1 MNQENLCYGCMREK
15 GPAQGCSHCG
25 WAENSNADSTLY
37 LTPGTVLSNK
47 YLVGKVLGQGG
58 FGITY
63 LGWDRN
69 LDIRVA
75 IKEYFPQGLVSRVP
89 GENNVHS
96 YTGQP
101 KDQFSFGLD
110 SFLRE
115 AKILARF
122 EHHPNIVT
130 VRDFFRDNN
139 TAYMVMSFIEGVT
152 LLDYLK
158 SKGERIPVDRAI
170 EIMMP
175 VLDALKG
182 VHSAG
187 IMHRDI
193 SPDNIFIDHEGR
205 VILIDFGAARQEMR
219 EKSKSLSVIL
229 KAGYAPE
236 EQYRSRGK
244 QGPWTDIYAVAA
256 TMYRCITGQVPPE
269 AMDRL
274 AEDDLIPPSKSGVS
288 IGSTYEKALLKALS
302 VRAEGR
308 FQTVEDFQAALL
320 SSAAFK
326 EAAIPVKENE
336 INIFPSVIK
345 RPVVNYDADYYIDY
359 TGGTIPLGELPIGAR
374 VVDPTWR
381 WEFKKGDKY
390 TGTGELKPLAWL
402 VVAKDHYDIKEPHVT
417 LLAEELIG
425 RHFFDNSKGWFGL
438 ISGKNHWGASS
449 TGNATRGLRPWL
461 NSNGIHAGEGFYLA
475 FSKSFEN
482 SLLIT
487 ILPNKEWKNGNAY
500 STQDRVFLPSTTE
513 LGDTVHRYTHKIGT
527 AYPFF
532 QGAEN
537 AKRVALLN
545 GKAWWYWARSP
556 DSYYGTRV
564 SIVFHTGEFYSGIIV
579 GGVALYAVRPA
590 LNLKAD
596 TLVSEIR

>member
-1 MNQENLCYGCMREK
+1 
-15 GPAQGCSHCG
+15 
-25 WAENSNADSTLY
+25 
-37 LTPGTVLSNK
+37 
-47 YLVGKVLGQGG
+47 
-58 FGITY
+58 
-63 LGWDRN
+63 
-69 LDIRVA
+69 
-75 IKEYFPQGLVSRVP
+75 
-89 GENNVHS
+89 
-96 YTGQP
+96 
-101 KDQFSFGLD
+101 
-110 SFLRE
+110 
-115 AKILARF
+115 
-122 EHHPNIVT
+122 
-130 VRDFFRDNN
+130 
-139 TAYMVMSFIEGVT
+139 
-152 LLDYLK
+152 
-158 SKGERIPVDRAI
+158 
-170 EIMMP
+170 
-175 VLDALKG
+175 
-182 VHSAG
+182 
-187 IMHRDI
+187 
-193 SPDNIFIDHEGR
+193 
-205 VILIDFGAARQEMR
+205 
-219 EKSKSLSVIL
+219 
-229 KAGYAPE
+229 
-236 EQYRSRGK
+236 
-244 QGPWTDIYAVAA
+244 
-256 TMYRCITGQVPPE
+256 
-269 AMDRL
+269 
-274 AEDDLIPPSKSGVS
+274 
-288 IGSTYEKALLKALS
+288 
-302 VRAEGR
+302 
-308 FQTVEDFQAALL
+308 
-320 SSAAFK
+320 
-326 EAAIPVKENE
+326 
-336 INIFPSVIK
+336 
-345 RPVVNYDADYYIDY
+345 VVNYDADYYIDY